1 MITIYDI
8 AKAGKVSAATVSKS
22 LNDHS
27 DISEKTKVRIRK
39 LAVEMGYLPNSH
51 ARSLI
56 TKRSYNIGILLV
68 DEANS
73 GLTHAFFAEILES
86 IRSELE
92 TIGYDITFISS
103 GFAGQKNASFLEHCK
118 YRGVDGVILACIDF
132 DAPQVKEL
140 IDSDIPTVSIDREI
154 QGKSSIVSQNYEGIK
169 QSVHYLIENG
179 HKDIAFIHGQRG
191 SAGVAEKRLQGFYD
205 AMKEANL
212 VIQEKW
218 VIEGEYYKWE
228 PTYKHVKTLLTM
240 DHRPTAIIL
249 PDDYAA
255 LAAYRA
261 VSKLNKKI
269 PEDISLMGFDGIEIS
284 QIMTPRLSTIKQNTK
299 VIGQLAAKK
308 IVGLVEHNE
317 KEEII
322 YVPSKLLAG
331 KSVKKLIK

>member
-8 AKAGKVSAATVSKS
+8 AKVAKVSAATVSKS

-27 DISEKTKVRIRK
+27 DISEKTKVRVRK

-86 IRSELE
+86 IRAELE

-103 GFAGQKNASFLEHCK
+103 GFAGQKNASFLEHCR

-132 DAPQVKEL
+132 DAPQVQEL
-140 IDSDIPTVSIDREI
+140 IDSNIPTVSIDKEV
-154 QGKSSIVSQNYEGIK
+154 QGKSSIMSENYEGIK
-169 QSVHYLIENG
+169 LSVKHLIQNG
-179 HKDIAFIHGQRG
+179 HRDIAFIHGQN
-191 SAGVAEKRLQGFYD
+191 SSTGVTKKRVKGFYD
-205 AMKEANL
+205 AMEEANIE
-212 VIQEKW
+212 VQEKW
-218 VIEGEYYKWE
+218 VIEAEYYAWE
-228 PTYKHVKTLLTM
+228 PTYEAVKKILTM
-240 DHRPTAIIL
+240 NQGPTAIIL

-261 VSKLNKKI
+261 VSKLNKRV

-284 QIMTPRLSTIKQNTK
+284 QAMTPRLSTIKQDTRAM
-299 VIGQLAAKK
+299 GRLAAQK
-308 IVGLVEHNE
+308 IVSLVEDND

-322 YVPSKLLAG
+322 YIPSKLLEG
-331 KSVKKLIK
+331 KSVKKLI

>member
-22 LNDHS
+22 LHDHS
-27 DISEKTKVRIRK
+27 DISEKTKIRIRK
-39 LAVEMGYLPNSH
+39 LALEMGYLPNSH

-56 TKRSYNIGILLV
+56 TKRSYNIGILFV

-73 GLTHAFFAEILES
+73 GLTHPFFAEILES
-86 IRSELE
+86 IRWELE

-103 GFAGQKNASFLEHCK
+103 GFGGQKNTSFLEHCR

-140 IDSDIPTVSIDREI
+140 IDSDIPTVSIDKEI
-154 QGKSSIVSQNYEGIK
+154 QGKSSVVSKNYEGLK
-169 QSVHYLIENG
+169 QSVNHLIENG
-179 HKDIAFIHGQRG
+179 HKDIAFIYGDEG
-191 SAGVAEKRLQGFYD
+191 SAGVSEKRIDGFYD
-205 AMKEANL
+205 AMKESNIQ
-212 VIQEKW
+212 VQEKW
-218 VIEGEYYKWE
+218 VIAGQYYIWQ
-228 PTYKHVKTLLTM
+228 PTYETVKELLTM
-240 DHRPTAIIL
+240 DHRPTAIIV

-261 VSKLNKKI
+261 ASELNKNI

-284 QIMTPRLSTIKQNTK
+284 QAMTPSLSTIKQDTRT
-299 VIGQLAAKK
+299 IGKLAARK
-308 IVGLVEHNE
+308 IVSLVEDND

-322 YVPSKLLAG
+322 YVPSKLLVG
-331 KSVKKLIK
+331 KSVKKLI

>member
-8 AKAGKVSAATVSKS
+8 AKAAKVSAATVSKS

-27 DISEKTKVRIRK
+27 DISEKTKDRVRK

-73 GLTHAFFAEILES
+73 GLRHAFFAEILES

-92 TIGYDITFISS
+92 KLGYDITFISS
-103 GFAGQKNASFLEHCK
+103 GFAGQKNASFLEHCR

-132 DAPQVKEL
+132 DAPQVQEL
-140 IDSDIPTVSIDREI
+140 IASNIPTVMIDKEI
-154 QGKSSIVSQNYEGIK
+154 KGKSSIVSQNSEGMK
-169 QSVHYLIENG
+169 KTVRYLIENG
-179 HKDIAFIHGQRG
+179 HKDIGFIHGQKA
-191 SAGVAEKRLQGFYD
+191 STGVTEKRIKGFYD
-205 AMKEANL
+205 AMEEANID
-212 VIQEKW
+212 VQEEW
-218 VIEGEYYKWE
+218 VIEAEYYTWE
-228 PTYKHVKTLLTM
+228 PTYEAVKKILTM
-240 DHRPTAIIL
+240 NQRPTAVIL

-261 VSKLNKKI
+261 VSKLNKRI
-269 PEDISLMGFDGIEIS
+269 LEDISFMGFDGIEIS
-284 QIMTPRLSTIKQNTK
+284 QAMTPRLSTIKQDSGA
-299 VIGQLAAKK
+299 IGRLAAKK
-308 IVGLVEHNE
+308 IVSLVEDND

-322 YVPSKLLAG
+322 YVPSKLLEG
-331 KSVKKLIK
+331 KSVKKLI